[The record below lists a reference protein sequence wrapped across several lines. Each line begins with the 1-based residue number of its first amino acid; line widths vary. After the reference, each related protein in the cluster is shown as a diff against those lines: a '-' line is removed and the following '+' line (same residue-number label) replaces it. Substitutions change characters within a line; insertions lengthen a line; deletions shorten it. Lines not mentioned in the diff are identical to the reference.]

1 MRRASERVQF
11 IRARGKRRFSKESL
25 TAFPKEIVRA
35 FVRLPRVFKKVDL
48 DRLLGDQ
55 ISRSMKWR
63 YVRRMER
70 LGLVRHSS
78 KKHYQKAYDSISDWM
93 EKDAV
98 PKIRHVEAI
107 ALIER
112 SKRLSKHSA
121 NIS

>member
-1 MRRASERVQF
+1 VRRATEHVRF
-11 IRARGKRRFSKESL
+11 IRGRGKRKFSNESL
-25 TAFPKEIVRA
+25 TAFPKEIIRT

-48 DRLLGDQ
+48 DRLLGDR

-78 KKHYQKAYDSISDWM
+78 KKYYQKIYDSVSDWM

-98 PKIRHVEAI
+98 PKIKHMEST

-112 SKRLSKHSA
+112 
-121 NIS
+121 I

>member
-1 MRRASERVQF
+1 MKRARESVRL
-11 IRARGKRRFSKESL
+11 IRARGKRKLSKESL
-25 TAFPKEIVRA
+25 TAFPKEIIGA

-48 DRLLGDQ
+48 DRVLGND

-70 LGLVRHSS
+70 LGLVKHST
-78 KKHYQKAYDSISDWM
+78 KKYYQKIYDSVSDWM

-98 PKIRHVEAI
+98 PKIKHMESI

-112 SKRLSKHSA
+112 
-121 NIS
+121 I

>member
-1 MRRASERVQF
+1 MKRARESVRL
-11 IRARGKRRFSKESL
+11 IRARGKRKLSKGTL
-25 TAFPKEIVRA
+25 TAFPKEIIGA

-48 DRLLGDQ
+48 DRVLGDE

-70 LGLVRHSS
+70 LGLVRHST
-78 KKHYQKAYDSISDWM
+78 KKYYQKIYDSVSDWM

-98 PKIRHVEAI
+98 PKIKHMESI

-112 SKRLSKHSA
+112 
-121 NIS
+121 I

>member
-1 MRRASERVQF
+1 MKRARESVRL
-11 IRARGKRRFSKESL
+11 IRARGKRKLSKESL
-25 TAFPKEIVRA
+25 TAFPKEIVGA

-48 DRLLGDQ
+48 DRVLGDV

-70 LGLVRHSS
+70 LGLVRHST
-78 KKHYQKAYDSISDWM
+78 KKYYQKIYDSVSDWM

-98 PKIRHVEAI
+98 PKIKHMELI

-112 SKRLSKHSA
+112 
-121 NIS
+121 I